1 MIIKS
6 EAVQP
11 KASTAT
17 SVYSAVI
24 VDMIPPEGTVNTD
37 GDIIRKLQV
46 FCPDVMS
53 GGVVDSKFASNNW
66 IDAPWYPHNGADEY
80 NYQIGGIV
88 MISYQNGNVDSPQFV
103 RFIEV
108 SSEVIK
114 RNRSYVNGVPVSFDQ
129 LIFDIGNDE
138 ADLDTSGIQKGVALL
153 SALTACGGLFHT
165 YGYDGKSFT
174 SELED
179 TQFLTIFRCG
189 KYGTE
194 FIYKKKNN
202 FFMDNL
208 DEINFDYLENH
219 RDAPI
224 KIMRYLLENDKNYH
238 LIDIINNTIIEFEDD
253 SRYKKALYDKTN
265 EADILYWYT
274 SLSGYVYSDRD
285 NYDQSSKISSSL
297 KEKIKSKGLER
308 TKPNKSQKLYALI
321 SDGSFSSN
329 NIDLSIYRGNLRKS
343 ANASNDKLRSDLFDF
358 IERLW
363 NNICNDTTFN
373 EMLGS
378 RYAMILMNNLSN
390 IRDQYGAITLT
401 NRALIVCTVI
411 ASAFPVLEP
420 IILNFDQAIEE
431 ELFNVK
437 DKNIIS
443 FINGMKSCITD
454 NKSLSYT
461 AEDIAKYFTTIYFQI
476 LEFPTNK
483 GLFKWVDDAYT
494 GIYNKMLKGV
504 RYIYNNYSAISSVMD
519 DNEYNDGGSTYIWP
533 IPGVTT
539 ITSPFGPRKSGYH
552 TGVDLSGNECR
563 NKQVIAVAA
572 GTVIKTVKS
581 YAPDTGD
588 TDDGYGNYVKIQ
600 HSDSVTTIYAHL
612 LRVDVEE
619 GDRVQQGQRIG
630 RCDNTGNSTGNHLHF
645 EIRINGTAVDPMKYI
660 SPNKNTPSSD
670 SSSNI
675 DDNETTH
682 TGYYDVP
689 LSHDVQDYLFKLCN
703 QYNIPS
709 ALMIALIDQESS
721 FNPKAISSKGDY
733 GLCQINK
740 SNFESLRRDLG
751 VTDFLDPKQ
760 NIYCGVYKL
769 QFPYHN
775 FNGDLHKALMVYNMG
790 SNRAQKLW
798 NNGTYTSNYSR
809 AVVALYDKYRK

>member
-1 MIIKS
+1 MIIES
-6 EAVQP
+6 EAIQP
-11 KASTAT
+11 KVSTAT

-24 VDMIPPEGTVNTD
+24 VDMIPPEGAENTN
-37 GDIIRKLQV
+37 GDTTRKLQV

-66 IDAPWYPHNGADEY
+66 IDAPWYPHSGADEY

-103 RFIEV
+103 RFVEV
-108 SSEVIK
+108 SSEVIR
-114 RNRSYVNGVPVSFDQ
+114 RNRSYVNGAPVSFDQ

-153 SALTACGGLFHT
+153 SALAACGGLFHT

-174 SELED
+174 SELEGV
-179 TQFLTIFRCG
+179 QYLTIYRCG

-194 FIYKKKNN
+194 FIYKKKNKMLSSTLN
-202 FFMDNL
+202 
-208 DEINFDYLENH
+208 EVNFDYLEDH

-238 LIDIINNTIIEFEDD
+238 LIDIINDTIIEFEDD
-253 SRYKKALYDKTN
+253 SKYKKALYDKTN
-265 EADILYWYT
+265 EADVLYWYT
-274 SLSGYVYSDRD
+274 SLTGYVYSDAD
-285 NYDQSSKISSSL
+285 NYDQSSKLSSSL
-297 KEKIKSKGLER
+297 KEKIKNGNLKR
-308 TKPNKSQKLYALI
+308 TRPNTNQKL
-321 SDGSFSSN
+321 SSIVTLSGN
-329 NIDLSIYRGNLRKS
+329 SMDFSIYRGNLRKYGV
-343 ANASNDKLRSDLFDF
+343 NDNIRTDLFDF

-420 IILNFDQAIEE
+420 VILNFDQAIEE

-476 LEFPTNK
+476 LEFPTDK
-483 GLFKWVDDAYT
+483 DLFSWVDDAYT
-494 GIYNKMLKGV
+494 GIYNKMLRGV

-552 TGVDLSGNECR
+552 TGVDLAGNECR
-563 NKQVIAVAA
+563 DKQVIAVAA

-588 TDDGYGNYVKIQ
+588 SYGNYVKIK

-645 EIRINGTAVDPMKYI
+645 EIRINGKAVDPMKYI
-660 SPNKNTPSSD
+660 SPNRNTPSSD
-670 SSSNI
+670 SSFNI

-682 TGYYDVP
+682 TGYYNVP

-703 QYNIPS
+703 QYDIPS
-709 ALMIALIDQESS
+709 ALMIALIDMESS
-721 FNPKAISSKGDY
+721 FNPKAVSSNGSSY

-740 SNFESLRRDLG
+740 VNFDSLRKELG

-775 FNGDLHKALMVYNMG
+775 FDGDLHKALMVYNMG
-790 SNRAQKLW
+790 SSGAQKQW
-798 NNGTYTSNYSR
+798 NKGIYTSAYSR
-809 AVVALYDKYRK
+809 AIVALYDKYRK